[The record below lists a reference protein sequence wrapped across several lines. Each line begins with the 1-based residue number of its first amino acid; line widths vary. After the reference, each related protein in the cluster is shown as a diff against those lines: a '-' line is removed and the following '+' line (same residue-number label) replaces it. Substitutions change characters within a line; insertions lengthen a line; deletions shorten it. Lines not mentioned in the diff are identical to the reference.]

1 MKTVT
6 NLLAGSDREIV
17 SVEPESF
24 VYDAL
29 QLMAKN
35 DIGCVLVIDDN
46 KLVGIMSERDYARK
60 VVLKG
65 RSSWKTE
72 LRDVMRS
79 EFPVV
84 ATDTPLEHCMALF
97 SEYKVRYLPVVD
109 KAKVVGLISIHDVI
123 RELMMEQTEK
133 IEMLNNYIY
142 NCR

>member
-79 EFPVV
+79 ECPVV
-84 ATDTPLEHCMALF
+84 APDTPACCAAV
-97 SEYKVRYLPVVD
+97 K
-109 KAKVVGLISIHDVI
+109 KG
-123 RELMMEQTEK
+123 
-133 IEMLNNYIY
+133 
-142 NCR
+142 